1 MTGMDVP
8 FTIEAGSIGGN
19 PVVVAVPHAGRIY
32 PPALLAAS
40 RLGEAGLA
48 GLEDRLA
55 DKIAEGARLAGA
67 TLIVARLARAMLDLN
82 RDPREIDPEMIAG
95 PIAIDPLPP
104 TPKLRAGLGL
114 FPRRL
119 PHAGELWRGKLPAD
133 EALRRIATIHIPYH
147 RAIAEALGAA
157 RAQFGAALLLDC
169 HSMPALPP
177 GYGRTAARLVVGDL
191 HGAAADIGLIELAME
206 TIAEAGLPAIR
217 NAPYA
222 GGHALR
228 RHAAPRRG
236 IHAIQIEFDRTL
248 YLDGAGAIIPQG
260 LAECRALFGRIAARL
275 ADRLRDAALPMA
287 AE

>member
-1 MTGMDVP
+1 MDVP
-8 FTIEAGSIGGN
+8 FTIEAGSPGGH
-19 PVVVAVPHAGRIY
+19 PVVVAVPHAGRVY
-32 PPALLAAS
+32 PQTLLATARVS
-40 RLGEAGLA
+40 EDTLA

-55 DKIAEGARLAGA
+55 DKIADGARGTGA

-82 RDPREIDPEMIAG
+82 RDPREIDPEMILG

-119 PHAGELWRGKLPAD
+119 PHVGELWRGRLPAD
-133 EALRRIATIHIPYH
+133 EALGRIATIHMPYH

-157 RAQFGAALLLDC
+157 RTQYGAALLLDC

-177 GYGRTAARLVVGDL
+177 SYGRTPARIVVGDL
-191 HGAAADIGLIELAME
+191 HGSAADIGLIDLVME
-206 TIAEAGLPAIR
+206 TVAETGLPAIR

-228 RHAAPRRG
+228 RHANPRGG

-260 LAECRALFGRIAARL
+260 LAECRALFGEITARL

>member
-1 MTGMDVP
+1 
-8 FTIEAGSIGGN
+8 
-19 PVVVAVPHAGRIY
+19 
-32 PPALLAAS
+32 
-40 RLGEAGLA
+40 
-48 GLEDRLA
+48 
-55 DKIAEGARLAGA
+55 
-67 TLIVARLARAMLDLN
+67 MLDLN

-95 PIAIDPLPP
+95 PIAVDPLPA

-119 PHAGELWRGKLPAD
+119 PQVGELWRGKLLAD
-133 EALRRIATIHIPYH
+133 EALSRIAMIHAPYH
-147 RAIAEALGAA
+147 RAIADALAAARVQYGAA
-157 RAQFGAALLLDC
+157 VLIDC

-177 GYGRTAARLVVGDL
+177 SYGRAPARLVVGDL
-191 HGAAADIGLIELAME
+191 HGTAADIGLIDLVME

-228 RHAAPRRG
+228 RHANPRRG
-236 IHAIQIEFDRTL
+236 LHAIQIEFDRTL

-260 LAECRALFGRIAARL
+260 LAECRALFGTIAMRL
-275 ADRLRDAALPMA
+275 ADRLRDATLPMA

>member
-1 MTGMDVP
+1 MDVP
-8 FTIEAGSIGGN
+8 FTIEAGSPGGN
-19 PVVVAVPHAGRIY
+19 PIVIAVPHAGRVY
-32 PPALLAAS
+32 PPALLSLA
-40 RLGEAGLA
+40 RVDETILA

-55 DKIAEGARLAGA
+55 DRIAEGARSAGE
-67 TLIVARLARAMLDLN
+67 TMIVARLARAMLDLN

-104 TPKLRAGLGL
+104 TPKLRAGLGV

-119 PHAGELWRGKLPAD
+119 PHVGELWRGRLPA
-133 EALRRIATIHIPYH
+133 E
-147 RAIAEALGAA
+147 EALGRIAA
-157 RAQFGAALLLDC
+157 IHTPYHDAIAQALGTARMQFGATLLLDC

-177 GYGRTAARLVVGDL
+177 SYGRTAARIVVGDL
-191 HGAAADIGLIELAME
+191 HWASADIGLIELVMD
-206 TIAEAGLPAIR
+206 TIAETGLPAIR
-217 NAPYA
+217 NTPYA

-228 RHAAPRRG
+228 RHANPRRG

-260 LAECRALFGRIAARL
+260 LAECRALFGEIAARL

>member
-1 MTGMDVP
+1 MDVP
-8 FTIEAGSIGGN
+8 FSIEAGAPGGN

-32 PPALLAAS
+32 TPALLAAARVS
-40 RLGEAGLA
+40 EAVLS

-55 DKIAEGARLAGA
+55 DRIAEGARAMGA

-95 PIAIDPLPP
+95 PITIDPLPP

-119 PHAGELWRGKLPAD
+119 PHAGELWRGRLAAD
-133 EALRRIATIHIPYH
+133 EALGRIATIHTPYH
-147 RAIAEALGAA
+147 HAIAEALGAA
-157 RAQFGAALLLDC
+157 RTQFGAALLLDC
-169 HSMPALPP
+169 HSMPALPAS
-177 GYGRTAARLVVGDL
+177 YGRMTPRIVVGDL
-191 HGAAADIGLIELAME
+191 HGAAADIGLIELVME
-206 TIAEAGLPAIR
+206 TIGETGLPAIR

-228 RHAAPRRG
+228 RHANPRGG

-260 LAECRALFGRIAARL
+260 LAECRALFGEITARL

>member
-1 MTGMDVP
+1 MDVP
-8 FTIEAGSIGGN
+8 FTIEAGSPGGN
-19 PVVVAVPHAGRIY
+19 PIVIAVPHAGRVY
-32 PPALLAAS
+32 PPALLSLA
-40 RLGEAGLA
+40 RVDETILA

-55 DKIAEGARLAGA
+55 DRIAEGARSAGA
-67 TLIVARLARAMLDLN
+67 TMIVARLARAMLDLN

-104 TPKLRAGLGL
+104 TPKLRAGLGV

-119 PHAGELWRGKLPAD
+119 PHVGELWRGRLPA
-133 EALRRIATIHIPYH
+133 E
-147 RAIAEALGAA
+147 EALGRIAA
-157 RAQFGAALLLDC
+157 IHTPYHDAIAQALGTARMQFGATLLLDC

-177 GYGRTAARLVVGDL
+177 SYGRTAARIVVGDL
-191 HGAAADIGLIELAME
+191 HGASADIGLIELVMD
-206 TIAEAGLPAIR
+206 TIAETGLPAIR
-217 NAPYA
+217 NTPYA

-228 RHAAPRRG
+228 RHANPRRG

-260 LAECRALFGRIAARL
+260 LAECRALFGEIAARL